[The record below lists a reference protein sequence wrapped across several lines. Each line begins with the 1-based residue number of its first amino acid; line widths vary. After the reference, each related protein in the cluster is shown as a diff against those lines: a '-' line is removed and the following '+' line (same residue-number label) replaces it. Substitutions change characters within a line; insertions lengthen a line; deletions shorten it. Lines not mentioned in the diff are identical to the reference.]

1 MRGTTFKRDKIL
13 EISKCTNTCNI
24 LIADKIKYILS
35 KFKNKH
41 LFNHKKQTFQK
52 DEKNVISDNQLKLF
66 N

>member
-1 MRGTTFKRDKIL
+1 MRGTTFKRDINFGNFKY
-13 EISKCTNTCNI
+13 TNTCNI

-52 DEKNVISDNQLKLF
+52 DE
-66 N
+66 

>member
-52 DEKNVISDNQLKLF
+52 DE
-66 N
+66 